1 MFSSTCVSFAPAS
14 LIPHRAHAGAAILL
28 ALYGAT
34 AAADEVI
41 TLPEATP
48 APVSADAAVEL
59 TPLTVSGEK
68 LGRALEETTSSVV
81 VVTQDDMD
89 AAPVASVKDVVTR
102 FANVVGAAGDRE
114 IAIRGVPQG
123 GIGGEGDTISV
134 YLDGV
139 ALPSRA
145 ASFAGPLSAWDLE
158 RLELLRGAQSSN
170 QGRNSLAGSVV
181 LETVQPT
188 QDWDLRLRAGV
199 MSRDGHDY
207 ALAAGGPLGDSL
219 AFRVALQDRYD
230 NGDVTNVTRNEDD
243 AQRYDN
249 RNGRVS
255 LAWAP
260 ATDSDYQ
267 LRYSYIRADTEFG
280 EALHDASGGERT
292 ATSNVRG
299 GEDDRTQLHSLRQQ
313 IELGSAWRLEAIS
326 GYTRFENVNVI
337 DFDRTESEGGYSD
350 NFEDD
355 RILSQELRAQYTGQT
370 IRAVI
375 GAYYA
380 DGDTDTLTLGRDVS
394 SAGGLVLIN
403 GFVDG
408 ESSTRTG
415 ALFAE
420 ADWDFASAW
429 RATAGVRINRELNSY
444 RGVSDLDLTLTG
456 SVPGLPL
463 DLPIGV
469 PLPDALSDG
478 LAVLLPS
485 FVPPDY
491 DDGDRNAFTDV
502 LPKLGLTWFVSD
514 ATTLGLSY
522 QEGYRSGGVS
532 MSFFGGAVSPYKPEY
547 TRTGELAVRSRWF
560 DQRLMLNA
568 NLFYTDWRDQ
578 QVTIGETSG
587 FETVTTNAGRSHYYG
602 IETELVWAFSGPFE
616 LFASIGLLRSEF
628 DEFVNEGEDY
638 ANNQFPYA
646 PEESASLGLNLL
658 SWKKLSGQLS
668 AHYIGEFYSDP
679 DNDER
684 TLSDERVL
692 LNAKLAYQINRQFS
706 VAVFGRNLTDE
717 LNQQGA
723 LVSGDRVASRY
734 GEPRSV
740 GAMIEWQL

>member
-1 MFSSTCVSFAPAS
+1 MFSQFHVRCAGALIASVRVSVS
-14 LIPHRAHAGAAILL
+14 LIVLAGMSGL
-28 ALYGAT
+28 AVAQ
-34 AAADEVI
+34 DDVI
-41 TLPEATP
+41 SLPEATP
-48 APVSADAAVEL
+48 QPVSAEDAVEL
-59 TPLTVSGEK
+59 SPILVSGEK
-68 LGRALEETTSSVV
+68 LGRALAETTSSVV
-81 VVTQDDMD
+81 VVTGEDLD

-145 ASFAGPLSAWDLE
+145 ASFAGPLSAWDIE

-188 QDWDLRLRAGV
+188 IDWDLRLRAGV

-207 ALAAGGPLGDSL
+207 AVAGGGPLADTLS
-219 AFRVALQDRYD
+219 FRVAFQDRYD
-230 NGDVTNVTRNEDD
+230 NGDITNVTRNEDD

-255 LAWAP
+255 LAWLP
-260 ATDSDYQ
+260 NNDSDYQ

-280 EALHDASGGERT
+280 DPLHDSTGGERT
-292 ATSNVRG
+292 STTNVRG

-313 IELGSAWRLEAIS
+313 IDLGSSWRIEAIS
-326 GYTRFENVNVI
+326 GYTRFDNVNVI
-337 DFDRTESEGGYSD
+337 DFDRTESEGGFSD
-350 NFEDD
+350 NFEDE
-355 RILSQELRAQYTGQT
+355 RIWSQELRARYSGDSV
-370 IRAVI
+370 RAVV

-380 DGDTDTLTLGRDVS
+380 DGDKETQTLGRDIS

-408 ESSTRTG
+408 QSSTRIG
-415 ALFAE
+415 AMFAE

-429 RATAGVRINRELNSY
+429 RATAGVRINRELNSHH
-444 RGVSDLDLTLTG
+444 GASDLELTLTG

-463 DLPIGV
+463 DLPIGL
-469 PLPDALSDG
+469 PLPDAVSDG
-478 LAVLLPS
+478 LAVLLPT

-502 LPKLGLTWFVSD
+502 LPKLGLTWFATDS
-514 ATTLGLSY
+514 TTLGLSY

-532 MSFFGGAVSPYKPEY
+532 QSFFGGAVSPFKPEY

-560 DQRLMLNA
+560 DEQLMLNT

-578 QVTIGETSG
+578 QVTIGESSG

-602 IETELVWAFSGPFE
+602 LETEVVWSVAGPFE
-616 LFASIGLLRSEF
+616 VFASVGLLRSEF

-638 ANNQFPYA
+638 ANKQFPYA
-646 PEESASLGLNLL
+646 PEQTASLGLSLL
-658 SWKKLSGQLS
+658 SWKGLSGQVS
-668 AHYIGEFYSDP
+668 ANYIDEFYSDP

-692 LNAKLAYQINRQFS
+692 LNAKLTYQINRQFRI
-706 VAVFGRNLTDE
+706 AVFGRNLTDE

-734 GEPRSV
+734 GEPRSL
-740 GAMIEWQL
+740 GAMIEWQM

>member
-1 MFSSTCVSFAPAS
+1 MSSFLRVTCTRA
-14 LIPHRAHAGAAILL
+14 LISCVGAGCLLLTFGTARAE
-28 ALYGAT
+28 
-34 AAADEVI
+34 DEVI
-41 TLPEATP
+41 TLPED
-48 APVSADAAVEL
+48 APEAVLADDAVEL
-59 TPLTVSGEK
+59 SPVTVSGEK
-68 LGRALEETTSSVV
+68 LGRALAETTSSVV
-81 VVTQDDMD
+81 VVTAEDID
-89 AAPVASVKDVVTR
+89 AAPVGSVKDVVTR

-188 QDWDLRLRAGV
+188 SDWDLRLRAGR

-207 ALAAGGPLGDSL
+207 AIAGGGPLGDSL

-249 RNGRVS
+249 RNARVS

-260 ATDSDYQ
+260 WAQSSYQ

-313 IELGSAWRLEAIS
+313 FDLGGAWRLESIS
-326 GYTRFENVNVI
+326 GYTRFDNVNVI

-350 NFEDD
+350 NFEDE
-355 RILSQELRAQYTGQT
+355 RILSQELRAVYDGDRV
-370 IRAVI
+370 RAVV

-380 DGDTDTLTLGRDVS
+380 DTDKDTLTLGRDVS

-403 GFVDG
+403 GFVEG
-408 ESSTRTG
+408 QSRSRIG
-415 ALFAE
+415 AVFAE
-420 ADWDFASAW
+420 ADWDFAQAW
-429 RATAGVRINRELNSY
+429 RATAGVRVNRELN
-444 RGVSDLDLTLTG
+444 RHHGASDLELTLTG

-463 DLPIGV
+463 DLPIGI
-469 PLPDALSDG
+469 PLPDAVSDG
-478 LAVLLPS
+478 LAVVLPAY
-485 FVPPDY
+485 VPPDY
-491 DDGDRNAFTDV
+491 DDGDNNAFTDV
-502 LPKLGLTWFVSD
+502 LPKLGLTWFASD
-514 ATTLGLSY
+514 TTTLGLSY

-532 MSFFGGAVSPYKPEY
+532 MSFFGGAVSPFEPEY
-547 TRTGELAVRSRWF
+547 TRTGELAVRSRWL
-560 DQRLMLNA
+560 DERLMLNA

-602 IETELVWAFSGPFE
+602 LETELVWALSGPFE
-616 LFASIGLLRSEF
+616 VFASVGLLRSEF
-628 DEFVNEGEDY
+628 DDFVNEGEDY
-638 ANNQFPYA
+638 ANNRFPYA
-646 PEESASLGLNLL
+646 PERTATLGLSLL
-658 SWKKLSGQLS
+658 EWHGLTAQVS
-668 AHYIGEFYSDP
+668 ANYIDAFYSDP

-684 TLSDERVL
+684 TRSDERVL
-692 LNAKLAYQINRQFS
+692 LNAKLAYQITRQFS
-706 VAVFGRNLTDE
+706 VALFGRNLGDE

-723 LVSGDRVASRY
+723 LVSGERVASRY

-740 GAMIEWQL
+740 GAMLEWQL